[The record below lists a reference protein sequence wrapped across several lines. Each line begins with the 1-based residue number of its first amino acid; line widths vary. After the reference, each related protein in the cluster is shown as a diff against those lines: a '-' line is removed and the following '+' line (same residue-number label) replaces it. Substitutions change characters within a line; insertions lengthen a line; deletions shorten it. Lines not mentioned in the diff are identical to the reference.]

1 MKNKIL
7 SLSIVFIL
15 IIALFSL
22 PGCGTDSTNM
32 EGEPVTENET
42 LNEVTEQQVTKID
55 EKKEIVYSVF
65 DKEYDYFDEKTQVEI
80 PAFNINTEEIKELNS
95 KIEEEYQEIAEANEE
110 FGSTEVTYEYYVN
123 DDIVSLVIKKSYL
136 EASQETYEVYNVN
149 QKTGT
154 VLEKEDILTAKN
166 ITKDAY
172 EAKIAE
178 QISAKFDE
186 TTAAFKEMV
195 GYEDIKE
202 KNNSKE
208 NCSLENTEIYINE
221 EGKLSYIANVYSL
234 AGAEK
239 YQRIFDYE

>member
-22 PGCGTDSTNM
+22 SGCGTDDTN
-32 EGEPVTENET
+32 EANEPVIDNDT

-55 EKKEIVYSVF
+55 EEKEIVYSVF

-95 KIEEEYQEIAEANEE
+95 KIEEEYQEVAEANEGL
-110 FGSTEVTYEYYVN
+110 GSTEVTYEYYVN
-123 DDIVSLVIKKSYL
+123 DDIVSLVLKKSYL
-136 EASQETYEVYNVN
+136 EASQDTYEVYNVN

-154 VLEKEDILTAKN
+154 VLEKEDVLTAKN
-166 ITKDAY
+166 ITVDDY

-186 TTAAFKEMV
+186 TTVAFKEMV
-195 GYEDIKE
+195 GYEEIKE
-202 KNNSKE
+202 KNDSKE
-208 NCSLENTEIYINE
+208 NCSLENTEVYINE

>member
-22 PGCGTDSTNM
+22 SGCGTDDTN
-32 EGEPVTENET
+32 EANEPVTDNDT

-123 DDIVSLVIKKSYL
+123 DDIVSLVLKKSYL

-166 ITKDAY
+166 ITEDAY
-172 EAKIAE
+172 ETKIAE

-186 TTAAFKEMV
+186 NMESFKETAE
-195 GYEDIKE
+195 YKRAKQ
-202 KNNSKE
+202 KNDSKE
-208 NCSLENTEIYINE
+208 NCSLENTEVYINE